1 VGVLQTSVPSFL
13 FHLVAAVA
21 LLDFLSLGPSLFL
34 VVVLYAKFHVKL
46 ATPIV
51 L

>member
-1 VGVLQTSVPSFL
+1 VGILQKGVPSFL
-13 FHLVAAVA
+13 FHLAATA